1 MVDDVDEMHGG
12 VDEGV
17 GESLQVSSI
26 DIIFVIGCEC
36 GRIEDDRRSIIQRN
50 RIVWTV
56 GNVTKE
62 KKI

>member
-1 MVDDVDEMHGG
+1 MCINSSSVLVDDVDEMLGG

-36 GRIEDDRRSIIQRN
+36 GRIEDDRRYY
-50 RIVWTV
+50 RISTD
-56 GNVTKE
+56 E
-62 KKI
+62 